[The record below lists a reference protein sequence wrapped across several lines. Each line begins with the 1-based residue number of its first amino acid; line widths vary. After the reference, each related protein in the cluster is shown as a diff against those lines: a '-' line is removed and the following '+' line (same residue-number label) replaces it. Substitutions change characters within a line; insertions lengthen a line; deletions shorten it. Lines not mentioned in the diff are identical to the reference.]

1 MTRKLLPY
9 EYSLIEHLGVSKE
22 EYLEFLALQLAYND
36 PKEGT
41 VFDVRNVP
49 VVAIALT
56 VIGLIFTAVSTALA
70 PKPQI
75 TQPRGVALAPTQAG
89 PTVAEGVGGQ
99 AQTREQRFSPRFGFN
114 GQQDLAKYGDPVNLI
129 YTDININP
137 NGGVR
142 AGTSLVWSAVR
153 SFGSTQFVQ
162 LMMALG
168 AGGIEGV
175 SVAKSAFG
183 QTTIEDLVSQNKW
196 LYVSPQATGFLKWM
210 DETSMQSESDP
221 TFYGSANSNPYRL
234 QLTAE
239 NVRVDGFSQ
248 AYSPAS
254 QNSFGLYGVVPIN
267 SLVYQRN
274 ASGAKES
281 AILGV
286 TSTWSWKTLEAVAV
300 GFEMTVTITSTK
312 PDVGDVETQAQ
323 ETRRA
328 LSSTFDDSGIFK
340 LGSALFRVQS
350 INTGSPD
357 EGDMVIK
364 LKCIEAGNAPSA
376 GYTAVSLGDAAA
388 EYRRSITST
397 AEYINATN
405 IVNALQSEDERVG
418 YNFVYTGVGPGGEAG
433 PYGEYVPVAY
443 TADNIINGTNVSADI
458 QAGYNVY
465 PNGPDG
471 PAEFISYSG
480 PGIYKT
486 AYREQYGEDGVP
498 YPVAS
503 GYYFT
508 RYATDTEKAAYSF
521 LLQQNARLPNY
532 RSEVYYYTKAL
543 ARVEI
548 ASYQTVQPCHVVD
561 LAIKSRVSK
570 RISGRQER
578 YGRDNYGG
586 YPVSDNGSKNRTAL
600 FLLKYKQT
608 GQSFQ
613 YVPGVWAV
621 SRPSEIENFNYIKFN
636 SGLTLP
642 ADTAYW
648 QFKLEAVLD
657 AQSEVSKHPELRN
670 AAGKVDFFYIEN
682 SGDAVTINLTSPATI
697 QYTGRR
703 LESIDGIPPL
713 NENPS
718 GLTEWDL
725 FNLDADNQ
733 LQFSFD
739 NGPEFLLTCVTE
751 QQIQSFSDFPRLYN
765 NISLVGLN
773 LFSGRN
779 LQDLRSFT
787 AFVTRGRRVRRLRTL
802 GSLDENDLTW
812 DNPSFNFYPATPDG
826 PTSYAPDIF
835 LDSVLDADDGIGKY
849 AVPSGIDIKQLARS
863 KQFCKANNLFM
874 DGVIAD
880 PGNWREFWVQAATF
894 SLLEFA
900 RIGGRETLVPAV
912 PYNPN
917 TGAIDRQINV
927 SALYNQG
934 NIIEGSYK
942 EEYIDYGSNVQD
954 IIASIVYRDTDNN
967 GTFAINRT
975 IEVRRND
982 ITEADA
988 IRQTFYTS
996 QFVTDRAQAVLYG
1009 KFLCNTR
1016 HHIKTAVEFRTF
1028 PTQDPISPGAFIYL
1042 DIGQNAWNGT
1052 RTGIVGPSG
1061 VLNIPLDNSLP
1072 DATYKFLLYKSGNGV
1087 VSIETSVQS
1096 NAAAALASYDGWL
1109 FVLGTEVT
1117 SRRIF
1122 RVTEV
1127 QMDEE
1132 GEITVRA
1139 ANYPCDSNGNSL
1151 IADFSD
1157 ALFTVTGAV
1166 D

>member
-9 EYSLIEHLGVSKE
+9 EYALIEHLGVSKE
-22 EYLEFLALQLAYND
+22 EYLEFLALQIAYND

-41 VFDVRNVP
+41 ILDIRNVP

-89 PTVAEGVGGQ
+89 PAVAIGVGGQ

-129 YTDININP
+129 YTDIDINP

-162 LMMALG
+162 LLLALG
-168 AGGIEGV
+168 AGGIEGI
-175 SVAKSAFG
+175 SMAKSAFG

-254 QNSFGLYGVVPIN
+254 QNSFGMYGVVPIN

-281 AILGV
+281 AILGI
-286 TSTWSWKTLEAVAV
+286 TSTWNWQTLEAVAV
-300 GFEMTVTITSTK
+300 GFEMMVTITSTK

-357 EGDMVIK
+357 EGDMIIK
-364 LKCIEAGNAPSA
+364 LKCIEAGNAPGINYAAQSLA
-376 GYTAVSLGDAAA
+376 GGAE
-388 EYRRSITST
+388 EYRKSITNT
-397 AEYINATN
+397 AEYINAKL
-405 IVNALQSEDERVG
+405 IVDALVNEDDRVG
-418 YNFVYTGVGPGGEAG
+418 YNSEYVGNLGGDIQ
-433 PYGEYVPVAY
+433 YLQVPVAY
-443 TADNIINGTNVSADI
+443 TADNIINGTNVNAQL
-458 QAGYNVY
+458 QAGYYYSTSQDN
-465 PNGPDG
+465 PL
-471 PAEFISYSG
+471 EFFSYSG
-480 PGIYKT
+480 PGIYK
-486 AYREQYGEDGVP
+486 AQYNEVYGENGP
-498 YPVAS
+498 YTVFS
-503 GYYFT
+503 GYYLA
-508 RYATDTEKAAYSF
+508 RAVTDAEKAAYTF
-521 LLQQNARLPNY
+521 LLQQDARIPTY
-532 RSEVYYYTKAL
+532 KSEIHYYTKAL
-543 ARVEI
+543 ARVET

-657 AQSEVSKHPELRN
+657 AQSEISKHPELRN

-682 SGDAVTINLTSPATI
+682 SGDAVTINLTSLATI

-751 QQIQSFSDFPRLYN
+751 QQIQLFSDFPRLYN

-802 GSLDENDLTW
+802 GSLDENDLNW
-812 DNPSFNFYPATPDG
+812 DSPSFNFYPAIPDG
-826 PTSYAPDIF
+826 PTCYASDIF

-954 IIASIVYRDTDNN
+954 IIASIVYRDTDSN

-996 QFVTDRAQAVLYG
+996 QFVTDRSQAVLYG

-1028 PTQDPISPGAFIYL
+1028 PTQDPISPGAYIYL

-1061 VLNIPLDNSLP
+1061 ALNIPLDNSLP
-1072 DATYKFLLYKSGNGV
+1072 DGTYKFLLYKSGNGV

-1157 ALFTVTGAV
+1157 ALFIVTGAV